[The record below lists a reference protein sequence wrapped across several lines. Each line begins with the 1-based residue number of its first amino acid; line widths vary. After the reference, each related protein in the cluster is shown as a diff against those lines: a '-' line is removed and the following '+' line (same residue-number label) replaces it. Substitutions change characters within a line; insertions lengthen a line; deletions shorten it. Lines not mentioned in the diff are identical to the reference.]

1 MNVGRCNNL
10 EESALNEKYASTLPA
25 NSVTPSERYD
35 SDVNSQMPEQFRR
48 RQVLGP
54 PHHGDLLAREGPG
67 NLKTH
72 IRVNLHLLRRR
83 LRKATQRPAHLG
95 QWQRLLLVWHGYAP
109 VRIGSIML
117 SGVVENAPNAGIPIG
132 PSCGPPRSAGS
143 IGMCEGPGMPSWGC
157 PFRCG
162 APPNGEGPAPG
173 KSEGPA
179 CARDSARS
187 VSSSAGGS
195 QRCCRYAGGGGS
207 STAASR
213 RGQRLAWAALQE
225 ESPACGD
232 TLCVM

>member
-95 QWQRLLLVWHGYAP
+95 QWQWLLLVWHGIRAGKDRVDHAVRRRRERAERRHPHRPVVRPAQERRVDRDVRGPRHAQLGLPVQVRRAP
-109 VRIGSIML
+109 ERGGPCPREVGGPRL
-117 SGVVENAPNAGIPIG
+117 RAGFG
-132 PSCGPPRSAGS
+132 EECLELRWGESA
-143 IGMCEGPGMPSWGC
+143 
-157 PFRCG
+157 
-162 APPNGEGPAPG
+162 
-173 KSEGPA
+173 
-179 CARDSARS
+179 
-187 VSSSAGGS
+187 V
-195 QRCCRYAGGGGS
+195 
-207 STAASR
+207 
-213 RGQRLAWAALQE
+213 L
-225 ESPACGD
+225 
-232 TLCVM
+232 